1 MARSNS
7 ASKKRRGESKS
18 LVESFAPP
26 PQERRIDRRTVRVQ
40 GRGGRKDD
48 SYNVRFPHIVLEWNL
63 IDDQYWVPHR
73 VAPRSLNYQEL
84 LLQMPDIINE
94 RIALFVEC
102 HYQHDKITTYQ
113 VLYPTSART
122 LYQDDQI
129 AIRPTGGMPAIG
141 RIKKISDVVEA
152 SAGNLQAEFI
162 GWIEFTPQVQA
173 QIDQRRLQAR
183 QKALVESL
191 RKRQESVDLAEQFR
205 ALAKIDPVAAAE
217 LAELE
222 IVQRDLIDKT
232 TLVQSQSVQIEHKS
246 TDIEATASK
255 AKKPTTRR

>member
-7 ASKKRRGESKS
+7 ANKKRRVESKP
-18 LVESFAPP
+18 VTESFAPP
-26 PQERRIDRRTVRVQ
+26 PHERRIDHRTVRVQ

-48 SYNVRFPHIVLEWNL
+48 SYNVRFPHIVLEWNC
-63 IDDQYWVPHR
+63 IDDHIWVPHR

-84 LLQMPDIINE
+84 LVQMADVIND

-113 VLYPTSART
+113 VLYHTSART

-191 RKRQESVDLAEQFR
+191 RKRQENVDLAEQFR
-205 ALAKIDPVAAAE
+205 ALAKIDPTAAAE
-217 LAELE
+217 LEELE
-222 IVQRDLIDKT
+222 AVHRDLIAKT
-232 TLVQSQSVQIEHKS
+232 TLVQNQNVQIEHKS
-246 TDIEATASK
+246 TDIEATVSK
-255 AKKPTTRR
+255 SKKAANRR